1 MDIPFLTQQKF
12 KTYMSKLLKVAIVG
26 RPNVGKSALFNR
38 ICKKNIAI
46 VDEAE
51 GITRDRL
58 YVDTDFFGVPFQ
70 LIDTGGID
78 ARSKAEFNEHIK
90 RQAEIAIEEADTL
103 ILVVDAHIGITSLDK
118 EIAEILHRTKKP
130 VCLAVNKID
139 NLSQEHLMYNFQS
152 LGISKIVA
160 VSAAQGWHIAELLEA
175 AFADISTKD
184 AISRENESIQLAI
197 VGRANVG
204 KSSLVNYLLDEERC
218 IVSPIPGTT
227 RDSVDIPFEHQG
239 TKYNLIDT
247 AGIRRKHAEHE
258 VVDKFAAIRTERA
271 IERADICLLMLD
283 AQQGITREE
292 KKIAN
297 MIEEAGK
304 GCILLF
310 NKWDLVK
317 GFRMETCLKGV
328 EEEVPFLKHCPKIF
342 MSAKTGRNVDSI
354 FDVTKQVYADSLKRV
369 TTGQLNKFIGACLQ
383 RNHPPMIQ
391 GKRLR
396 IYYMAQVSVQPPT
409 FVVFVN
415 FPNLMTDT
423 YKKYIYNQFREQY
436 SFSGMPIEI
445 YLRGKKKK
453 EAGRHHVDKDISD
466 GVFINPDEE
475 SETENTPEGKPKR
488 TKVELLDDEDVD
500 FDGID
505 DEEDTDYEFEN
516 EDELRNNKDNRFDL

>member
-1 MDIPFLTQQKF
+1 
-12 KTYMSKLLKVAIVG
+12 MSKLLKVAIVG

-51 GITRDRL
+51 GITRDRI

-78 ARSKAEFNEHIK
+78 ARSKAQFNEHIK
-90 RQAEIAIEEADTL
+90 QQAEIAIEEADSL
-103 ILVVDAHIGITSLDK
+103 IMVVDAHVGPTTLDK
-118 EIAEILHRTKKP
+118 EIAHILHRTKKP
-130 VCLAVNKID
+130 VCLAVNKVD
-139 NLSQEHLMYNFQS
+139 NLEKEHLMYQFQT
-152 LGISKIVA
+152 LGIPKIIA

-175 AFADISTKD
+175 AFTDLDKEGAETPDN
-184 AISRENESIQLAI
+184 RSINLAI
-197 VGRANVG
+197 VGRPNVG

-227 RDSVDIPFEHQG
+227 RDSIDIPFEFNG
-239 TKYNLIDT
+239 TKYTLIDT

-271 IERADICLLMLD
+271 VERADICLFMLD

-297 MIEEAGK
+297 MIEEQGK

-317 GFRMETCLKGV
+317 GFRMEHCMKGI
-328 EEEVPFLKHCPKIF
+328 EEEVPFLSHCPKIF
-342 MSAKTGRNVDSI
+342 MSAKTGRNVDNI
-354 FDVTKQVYADSLKRV
+354 FDLAAQVYADGQKRI
-369 TTGQLNKFIGACLQ
+369 TTGQLNKFIANCMQ
-383 RNHPPMIQ
+383 RNHPPMIG

-396 IYYMAQVSVQPPT
+396 IYYMAQVGVQPPK

-415 FPNLMTDT
+415 FPNLMTDS
-423 YKKYIYNQFREQY
+423 YKKYIYNQFREAY
-436 SFSGMPIEI
+436 AFTGLPIEI
-445 YLRGKKKK
+445 YLRGKKKRAEDGHGHEDRSLEDYK
-453 EAGRHHVDKDISD
+453 GEEEVEEEAAVEAEEAVDDY
-466 GVFINPDEE
+466 DE
-475 SETENTPEGKPKR
+475 
-488 TKVELLDDEDVD
+488 LDDMD
-500 FDGID
+500 DGIVHEGYG
-505 DEEDTDYEFEN
+505 DEN
-516 EDELRNNKDNRFDL
+516 

>member
-1 MDIPFLTQQKF
+1 
-12 KTYMSKLLKVAIVG
+12 MSQLLKVAIVG

-38 ICKKNIAI
+38 ISQKKIAI

-58 YVDTDFFGVPFQ
+58 YTEGDFFGMPFQ

-78 ARSKAEFNEHIK
+78 ARSKAQFNEYIK

-103 ILVVDAHIGITSLDK
+103 ILVVDSRIGPTLLDK
-118 EIAEILHRTKKP
+118 EIAEILLRKNKP

-139 NLSQEHLMYNFQS
+139 NHDEQHLIYQFQG
-152 LGISKIVA
+152 LGIMKMIP
-160 VSAAQGWHIAELLEA
+160 VSAAQGWNIAELLEA
-175 AFADISTKD
+175 ALSPFPK
-184 AISRENESIQLAI
+184 RETLKLENNAIQLAV
-197 VGRANVG
+197 VGRPNVG

-227 RDSVDIPFEHQG
+227 RDSIDVPFMHDNVS
-239 TKYNLIDT
+239 YNLIDT
-247 AGIRRKHAEHE
+247 AGIRRKQSEHE

-317 GFRMETCLKGV
+317 GFRMEHCMRGV
-328 EEEVPFLKHCPKIF
+328 EEEVPFLQYCPKIF
-342 MSAKTGRNVDSI
+342 LSAKTGRNVDKI
-354 FDVTKQVYADSLKRV
+354 FETVVQVFENSEKRIS
-369 TTGQLNKFIGACLQ
+369 THQLNKFIGDCLQ
-383 RNHPPMIQ
+383 KNHPPMLQ

-396 IYYMAQVSVQPPT
+396 IYYMAQVDIKPPK
-409 FVVFVN
+409 FVLFVN
-415 FPNLMTDT
+415 HPSLMMDS
-423 YKKYIYNQFREQY
+423 YKKYLYNKFRDTY
-436 SFSGMPIEI
+436 SFLGMP
-445 YLRGKKKK
+445 LRIFLKGKERKNKTDNLK
-453 EAGRHHVDKDISD
+453 ELHGNIPADALS
-466 GVFINPDEE
+466 
-475 SETENTPEGKPKR
+475 PEGNR
-488 TKVELLDDEDVD
+488 HGETH
-500 FDGID
+500 
-505 DEEDTDYEFEN
+505 EEEIGDQYIEEFEN
-516 EDELRNNKDNRFDL
+516 FDFNEGE

>member
-1 MDIPFLTQQKF
+1 MP
-12 KTYMSKLLKVAIVG
+12 KLLKIPIVG

-38 ICKKNIAI
+38 ISKKNIAI

-51 GITRDRL
+51 GITRDRI
-58 YVDTDFFGVPFQ
+58 YAEADFFGTPFQ

-78 ARSKAEFNEHIK
+78 ARSKAQFNEHIK
-90 RQAEIAIEEADTL
+90 RQAEIAIEEADSL
-103 ILVVDAHIGITSLDK
+103 IMVVDAHIGPTSLDK
-118 EIAEILHRTKKP
+118 EIAEILLRTQKP

-139 NLSQEHLMYNFQS
+139 NTEKQHLMYDFQN
-152 LGISKIVA
+152 LGIHQMVP

-175 AFADISTKD
+175 AFTKL
-184 AISRENESIQLAI
+184 SRNEAEDHVQKGIQLAV
-197 VGRANVG
+197 VGRPNVG
-204 KSSLVNYLLDEERC
+204 KSSLVNYLLDDERL

-227 RDSVDIPFEHQG
+227 RDSIDVPFEHNG
-239 TKYNLIDT
+239 TLYNLIDT
-247 AGIRRKHAEHE
+247 AGIRRKKAEHE

-317 GFRMETCLKGV
+317 GFRMEHCLRGI
-328 EEEVPFLKHCPKIF
+328 EDEVPFLKHCPKIF
-342 MSAKTGRNVDSI
+342 ISAKTGRNINEI
-354 FDVTKQVYADSLKRV
+354 FDLVKKVHEDSKKHI
-369 TTGQLNKFIGACLQ
+369 TTGQLNKFIGLCLQ

-396 IYYMAQVSVQPPT
+396 IYYMAQVGTEPPV

-415 FPNLMTDT
+415 YPNLMTES
-423 YKKYIYNQFREQY
+423 YRKYIYNQFRDAYGFE
-436 SFSGMPIEI
+436 GLPIQI
-445 YLRGKKKK
+445 YLRGKEKK
-453 EAGRHHVDKDISD
+453 GRHAKDQPAEITGD
-466 GVFINPDEE
+466 RKQLMQMHMDDFPNAEQGTVEE
-475 SETENTPEGKPKR
+475 HDTFE
-488 TKVELLDDEDVD
+488 DDAD
-500 FDGID
+500 D
-505 DEEDTDYEFEN
+505 DEEYIDYQF
-516 EDELRNNKDNRFDL
+516 EDEK